1 MFRPFRNI
9 VALLFFV
16 ALYPIK
22 AFSQNK
28 RIDSMENDLKH
39 PRNDTSRFSLLVN
52 LALEYYEY
60 DSSKAYRY
68 LEQGHLLAEKAKYD
82 FELGSYYQNKGTFK
96 ELRSDYTRAML
107 LYDTAIQYYQKAAD
121 SRKTPV
127 EIAQSKLSIAT
138 CKGQRGGILAQG
150 GNSREAIANYIAA
163 LEAWK
168 ASDDPRKYTSIG
180 TYYSSISTIYFEL
193 KEYDKALQY
202 DKTSLQYR
210 LLDTTNEE
218 GLGWAYIYVCDD
230 F

>member
-68 LEQGHLLAEKAKYD
+68 LEQAHSLAAAAKYNY
-82 FELGSYYQNKGTFK
+82 ELGSYYQNKGTFT
-96 ELRSDYTRAML
+96 ELRSYYPKALL
-107 LYDTAIQYYQKAAD
+107 LYDTAIQYYQKAVDA
-121 SRKTPV
+121 RK
-127 EIAQSKLSIAT
+127 
-138 CKGQRGGILAQG
+138 
-150 GNSREAIANYIAA
+150 
-163 LEAWK
+163 
-168 ASDDPRKYTSIG
+168 
-180 TYYSSISTIYFEL
+180 
-193 KEYDKALQY
+193 
-202 DKTSLQYR
+202 
-210 LLDTTNEE
+210 
-218 GLGWAYIYVCDD
+218 
-230 F
+230 